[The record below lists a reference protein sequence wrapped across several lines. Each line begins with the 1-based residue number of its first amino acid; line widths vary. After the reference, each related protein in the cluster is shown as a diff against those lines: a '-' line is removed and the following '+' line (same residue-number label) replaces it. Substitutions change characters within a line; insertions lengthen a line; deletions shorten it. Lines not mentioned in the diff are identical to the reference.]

1 MIRRTK
7 LNMSKGALNK
17 MKSFRLIPALLAA
30 AMLVGCVPSN
40 EGGTE
45 LTQET
50 QQDEKTETTIIPSIQ
65 IDESYYKTLIPY
77 KESASR
83 GLVVSN
89 IYTKYDMQEV
99 EAGLMRLSHHEF
111 DTENYYFQEGQYLAE
126 STVSSWLARSSQTE
140 DGLNP
145 PTTDT
150 MTPEERAK
158 KAPIYLSHIVEQNY
172 LTKTKDNKVKLGGIS
187 IGLALNSIYY
197 YQKEQYG
204 EYYEEPIS
212 ESELVEQGKKMAA
225 EIVSRLRTRDE
236 LKDIPIVVGLFK
248 QQARNQIIPGAYF
261 SYGVAKAGQ
270 NNIAD
275 WEGIDENY
283 VLFPTDDSQDV
294 YRDVSKNFKIFK
306 QDVDKYFSNYTS
318 VIGTGFYRNKEIQ
331 KLTIEIP
338 IQFFG
343 KAEIIGFTQYLT
355 GILINRFNNIH
366 VEVSITSVNGPEA
379 LINKKANDT
388 DPYVHVYE

>member
-1 MIRRTK
+1 
-7 LNMSKGALNK
+7 MSKGALNK
-17 MKSFRLIPALLAA
+17 MKSFRLIPALVAA

-50 QQDEKTETTIIPSIQ
+50 QQNEKTETTIIPSIQ

-89 IYTKYDMQEV
+89 IYTKYDMKEV
-99 EAGLMRLSHHEF
+99 EAGLMRISHHEF

>member
-1 MIRRTK
+1 
-7 LNMSKGALNK
+7 
-17 MKSFRLIPALLAA
+17 MKSFRLIPAIVAA
-30 AMLVGCVPSN
+30 AMLVGCVPSDKK
-40 EGGTE
+40 ETE

-50 QQDEKTETTIIPSIQ
+50 QQKEKAETTIIPSIQ

-89 IYTKYDMQEV
+89 IYTKYDMKEV
-99 EAGLMRLSHHEF
+99 ESGLMRLSQNEF

-150 MTPEERAK
+150 MTPEERAT
-158 KAPIYLSHIVEQNY
+158 KAPVYLSHIVEQNY

-212 ESELVEQGKKMAA
+212 ESTLIEQGKKMAA
-225 EIVSRLRTRDE
+225 EIVSRLRSREE
-236 LKDIPIVVGLFK
+236 LKDVPIVVGLFK
-248 QQARNQIIPGAYF
+248 QQARNQIIPGTYF
-261 SYGVAKAGQ
+261 SYGVAKAGE
-270 NNIAD
+270 NSIAD

-294 YRDVSKNFKIFK
+294 YRDVNNNFKNFK

-318 VIGTGFYRNKEIQ
+318 VIGTGFYRNKQIQ
-331 KLTIEIP
+331 NLSIEIP

-355 GILINRFNNIH
+355 GILINQFDNIH
-366 VEVSITSVNGPEA
+366 VEVSVTSVNGPEA
-379 LINKKANDT
+379 LIIKKANDK
-388 DPYVHVYE
+388 DPYVHIYD

>member
-1 MIRRTK
+1 
-7 LNMSKGALNK
+7 
-17 MKSFRLIPALLAA
+17 MKSFRLIPAIVAA
-30 AMLVGCVPSN
+30 AMLVGCVPSKD
-40 EGGTE
+40 GGTE

-50 QQDEKTETTIIPSIQ
+50 QQDEKAETTIIPSLQ

-89 IYTKYDMQEV
+89 IYTKYDMKEV
-99 EAGLMRLSHHEF
+99 EEGLMRLSQKEF

-126 STVSSWLARSSQTE
+126 NTVKDWLARSSQRET
-140 DGLNP
+140 GLNP
-145 PTTDT
+145 PTTET
-150 MTPEERAK
+150 MPAEERAT
-158 KAPIYLSHIVEQNY
+158 KAPVYLAHIVEQNY
-172 LTKTKDNKVKLGGIS
+172 LTKTNDNKVKLGGMS

-212 ESELVEQGKKMAA
+212 EAALVEQGKKMAA
-225 EIVSRLRTRDE
+225 EIVTRLRAREE

-248 QQARNQIIPGAYF
+248 QQARNAIVPGSYF

-270 NNIAD
+270 NDIAD
-275 WEGIDENY
+275 WETIDENY

-294 YRDVSKNFKIFK
+294 YREVNKDFKNFKL
-306 QDVDKYFSNYTS
+306 DVDKYFSNYTS
-318 VIGTGFYRNKEIQ
+318 VIGTGFYHNKEIQ

-355 GILINRFNNIH
+355 GILINQFNNIH

-379 LINKKANDT
+379 LIIKKANDT
-388 DPYVHVYE
+388 DPYVHVYD

>member
-1 MIRRTK
+1 
-7 LNMSKGALNK
+7 
-17 MKSFRLIPALLAA
+17 MKSFRLIPAIVAA
-30 AMLVGCVPSN
+30 AMLVGCVPSDKK
-40 EGGTE
+40 ETE

-50 QQDEKTETTIIPSIQ
+50 QQKEKAETTIIPSIQ

-89 IYTKYDMQEV
+89 IYTKYDMKEV
-99 EAGLMRLSHHEF
+99 ESGLMRLSQNEF
-111 DTENYYFQEGQYLAE
+111 DTDNYYFQEGQYLAE

-150 MTPEERAK
+150 MTPEERAT
-158 KAPIYLSHIVEQNY
+158 KAPVYLSHIVEQNY
-172 LTKTKDNKVKLGGIS
+172 LTKTNDNKVKLGGIS

-204 EYYEEPIS
+204 EYYEKPIS
-212 ESELVEQGKKMAA
+212 ESTLIEQGKKMAA
-225 EIVSRLRTRDE
+225 EIVSRLRSREE
-236 LKDIPIVVGLFK
+236 LKDVPIVVGLFK
-248 QQARNQIIPGAYF
+248 QQARNQIIPGTYF

-270 NNIAD
+270 NSIAN

-294 YRDVSKNFKIFK
+294 YRDINNNFKNFK

-318 VIGTGFYRNKEIQ
+318 VIGTGFYRNKQIQ
-331 KLTIEIP
+331 NLSIEIP

-355 GILINRFNNIH
+355 GILINQFDNIH
-366 VEVSITSVNGPEA
+366 VEVSVTSVNGPEA
-379 LINKKANDT
+379 LIIKKANDK
-388 DPYVHVYE
+388 DPYVHVYD

>member
-1 MIRRTK
+1 
-7 LNMSKGALNK
+7 
-17 MKSFRLIPALLAA
+17 MKSFRLIPAIVAA
-30 AMLVGCVPSN
+30 AMLVGCVPSDKK
-40 EGGTE
+40 ETE

-50 QQDEKTETTIIPSIQ
+50 QQKEKAETTIIPSIQ

-89 IYTKYDMQEV
+89 IYAKYDMKEV
-99 EAGLMRLSHHEF
+99 ESGLMRLSQNEF

-150 MTPEERAK
+150 MTPEERAT
-158 KAPIYLSHIVEQNY
+158 KAPVYLSHIVEQNY

-212 ESELVEQGKKMAA
+212 ESTLIEQGKKMAA
-225 EIVSRLRTRDE
+225 EIVSRLRSREE
-236 LKDIPIVVGLFK
+236 LKDVPIVVGLFK
-248 QQARNQIIPGAYF
+248 QQARNQIIPGTYF

-270 NNIAD
+270 NSIAD

-294 YRDVSKNFKIFK
+294 YRDVNNNFKNFK

-318 VIGTGFYRNKEIQ
+318 VIGTGFYRNKQIQ
-331 KLTIEIP
+331 NLSIEIP

-355 GILINRFNNIH
+355 GILINQFDNIH
-366 VEVSITSVNGPEA
+366 VEVSVTSVNGPEA
-379 LINKKANDT
+379 LIIKKANDK
-388 DPYVHVYE
+388 DPYVHVYD

>member
-1 MIRRTK
+1 
-7 LNMSKGALNK
+7 
-17 MKSFRLIPALLAA
+17 MKSFRLIPAIVAA
-30 AMLVGCVPSN
+30 AMLVGCVPSDKK
-40 EGGTE
+40 ETE

-50 QQDEKTETTIIPSIQ
+50 QQKEKAETTIIPSIQ

-89 IYTKYDMQEV
+89 IYTKYDMKEV
-99 EAGLMRLSHHEF
+99 ESGLMRLSQNEF

-150 MTPEERAK
+150 MTPEERAT
-158 KAPIYLSHIVEQNY
+158 KAPVYLSHIVEQNY

-204 EYYEEPIS
+204 EYYEKPIS
-212 ESELVEQGKKMAA
+212 ESTLIEQGKKMAT
-225 EIVSRLRTRDE
+225 EIVSRLRSREE
-236 LKDIPIVVGLFK
+236 LKDVPIVVGLFK
-248 QQARNQIIPGAYF
+248 QQARNQIIPGTYF

-270 NNIAD
+270 NSIAD

-294 YRDVSKNFKIFK
+294 YRDVNNNFKNFK

-318 VIGTGFYRNKEIQ
+318 VIGTGFYRNKQIQ
-331 KLTIEIP
+331 NLSIEIP

-343 KAEIIGFTQYLT
+343 KAEIIGFSQYLT
-355 GILINRFNNIH
+355 GILINQFDNIH
-366 VEVSITSVNGPEA
+366 VEVSVTSVNGPEA
-379 LINKKANDT
+379 LIIKKANDK
-388 DPYVHVYE
+388 DPYVHVYD

>member
-1 MIRRTK
+1 
-7 LNMSKGALNK
+7 
-17 MKSFRLIPALLAA
+17 MKSFRLIPAIVAA
-30 AMLVGCVPSN
+30 AMLVGCVPSDKK
-40 EGGTE
+40 ETE

-50 QQDEKTETTIIPSIQ
+50 QQKEKAETTIIPSIQ

-89 IYTKYDMQEV
+89 IYTKYDMKEV
-99 EAGLMRLSHHEF
+99 ESGLMRLSQNEF

-150 MTPEERAK
+150 MTPEERAI
-158 KAPIYLSHIVEQNY
+158 KAPVYLSHIVEQNY

-187 IGLALNSIYY
+187 IGLSLNSIYY

-212 ESELVEQGKKMAA
+212 EATLIEQGKKMAA
-225 EIVSRLRTRDE
+225 EIVSRLRSREE
-236 LKDIPIVVGLFK
+236 LKDVPIVVGLFK

-283 VLFPTDDSQDV
+283 VLFPTDDSQDI
-294 YRDVSKNFKIFK
+294 YRDVNNNFKNFK

-318 VIGTGFYRNKEIQ
+318 AIGTGFYRNKQIQ
-331 KLTIEIP
+331 NLSIEIP

-355 GILINRFNNIH
+355 GILINQFDNIH
-366 VEVSITSVNGPEA
+366 VEVSVTSVNGPEA
-379 LINKKANDT
+379 LIIKKANDK
-388 DPYVHVYE
+388 DPYVHVYD

>member
-1 MIRRTK
+1 
-7 LNMSKGALNK
+7 
-17 MKSFRLIPALLAA
+17 MKSFRLIPAIVAA
-30 AMLVGCVPSN
+30 AMLVGCVPSDKK
-40 EGGTE
+40 ETE

-50 QQDEKTETTIIPSIQ
+50 QQKEKAETTIIPSIQ

-89 IYTKYDMQEV
+89 IYTKYDMKEV
-99 EAGLMRLSHHEF
+99 ESGLMRLSQNEF
-111 DTENYYFQEGQYLAE
+111 DTDNYYFQEGQYLAE

-150 MTPEERAK
+150 MTPEERAT
-158 KAPIYLSHIVEQNY
+158 KAPVYLSHIVEQNY

-204 EYYEEPIS
+204 EYYEKPIS
-212 ESELVEQGKKMAA
+212 ESTLIEQGKKMAA
-225 EIVSRLRTRDE
+225 EIVSRLRSREE
-236 LKDIPIVVGLFK
+236 LKDVPIVVGLFK
-248 QQARNQIIPGAYF
+248 QQARNQIIPGTYF

-270 NNIAD
+270 NSIAD

-294 YRDVSKNFKIFK
+294 YRDINNNFKNFK

-318 VIGTGFYRNKEIQ
+318 VIGTGFYRNKQIQ
-331 KLTIEIP
+331 NLSIEIP

-355 GILINRFNNIH
+355 GILINQFDNIH
-366 VEVSITSVNGPEA
+366 VEVSVTSVNGPEA
-379 LINKKANDT
+379 LIIKKANDK
-388 DPYVHVYE
+388 DPYVHVYD

>member
-1 MIRRTK
+1 
-7 LNMSKGALNK
+7 
-17 MKSFRLIPALLAA
+17 MKSFRLIPAIVAA
-30 AMLVGCVPSN
+30 AMLVGCVPSDKK
-40 EGGTE
+40 ETE

-50 QQDEKTETTIIPSIQ
+50 QQKEKAETTIIPSIQ

-89 IYTKYDMQEV
+89 IYTKYDMKEV
-99 EAGLMRLSHHEF
+99 ESGLMRLSQNEF

-150 MTPEERAK
+150 MTPEERAT
-158 KAPIYLSHIVEQNY
+158 KAPVYLSHIVEQNY

-204 EYYEEPIS
+204 EYYEKPIS
-212 ESELVEQGKKMAA
+212 ESTLIEQGKKMAT
-225 EIVSRLRTRDE
+225 EIVSRLRSREE
-236 LKDIPIVVGLFK
+236 LKDVPIVVGLFK
-248 QQARNQIIPGAYF
+248 QQARNQIIPGTYF

-270 NNIAD
+270 NSIAD

-294 YRDVSKNFKIFK
+294 YRDVNNNFKNFK

-318 VIGTGFYRNKEIQ
+318 VIGTGFYRNKQIQ
-331 KLTIEIP
+331 NLSIEIP

-355 GILINRFNNIH
+355 GILINQFDNIH
-366 VEVSITSVNGPEA
+366 VEVSVTSVNGPEA
-379 LINKKANDT
+379 LIIKKVNDK
-388 DPYVHVYE
+388 DPYVHVYD

>member
-1 MIRRTK
+1 
-7 LNMSKGALNK
+7 
-17 MKSFRLIPALLAA
+17 MKSFRLIPAIVAA
-30 AMLVGCVPSN
+30 AMLVGCVPSDKK
-40 EGGTE
+40 ETE
-45 LTQET
+45 LTHET
-50 QQDEKTETTIIPSIQ
+50 QQKEKAETTIIPSIQ

-89 IYTKYDMQEV
+89 IYTKYDMKEV
-99 EAGLMRLSHHEF
+99 ESGLMRLSQNEF

-150 MTPEERAK
+150 MTPEERAT
-158 KAPIYLSHIVEQNY
+158 KAPVYLSHIVEQNY

-212 ESELVEQGKKMAA
+212 ESTLIEQGKKMAT
-225 EIVSRLRTRDE
+225 EIVSRLRSREE
-236 LKDIPIVVGLFK
+236 LKDVPIVVGLFK
-248 QQARNQIIPGAYF
+248 QQARNQIIPGTYF

-270 NNIAD
+270 NSIAD

-294 YRDVSKNFKIFK
+294 YRDVNNNFKNFK

-318 VIGTGFYRNKEIQ
+318 VIGTGFYRNKQIQ
-331 KLTIEIP
+331 NLSIEIP

-355 GILINRFNNIH
+355 GILINQFDNIH
-366 VEVSITSVNGPEA
+366 VEVSVTSVNGPEA
-379 LINKKANDT
+379 LIIKKANDK
-388 DPYVHVYE
+388 DPYVHVYD

>member
-1 MIRRTK
+1 
-7 LNMSKGALNK
+7 
-17 MKSFRLIPALLAA
+17 MKSFRLIPAIVAA
-30 AMLVGCVPSN
+30 AMLVGCVPSDKK
-40 EGGTE
+40 ETE

-50 QQDEKTETTIIPSIQ
+50 QQKEKAETTIIPSIQ

-89 IYTKYDMQEV
+89 LYTKYDMKEV
-99 EAGLMRLSHHEF
+99 EAGLMRLSQNEF

-126 STVSSWLARSSQTE
+126 STVSSWLARSSQTD

-145 PTTDT
+145 PTTDS
-150 MTPEERAK
+150 MTPEERAT

-204 EYYEEPIS
+204 EYYEAPIS
-212 ESELVEQGKKMAA
+212 ESTLVEQGKKMAA

-236 LKDIPIVVGLFK
+236 LKDVPIVVGLFK

-261 SYGVAKAGQ
+261 SYGVAKSGQ
-270 NNIAD
+270 NSIAD

-283 VLFPTDDSQDV
+283 ILFPTDDLQDI
-294 YRDVSKNFKIFK
+294 YRDVNNNFKNFK

-318 VIGTGFYRNKEIQ
+318 VIGTGFYRNKQIQ
-331 KLTIEIP
+331 NLSIEIP

-355 GILINRFNNIH
+355 GILINQFDNIH
-366 VEVSITSVNGPEA
+366 VEVSVTSVNGPEA
-379 LINKKANDT
+379 LIIKKANDK
-388 DPYVHVYE
+388 DPYVHVYD

>member
-1 MIRRTK
+1 
-7 LNMSKGALNK
+7 
-17 MKSFRLIPALLAA
+17 MKSFRLIPAIVAA
-30 AMLVGCVPSN
+30 AMLVGCVPSDKK
-40 EGGTE
+40 ETE

-50 QQDEKTETTIIPSIQ
+50 QQKEKAETTIIPSIQ

-89 IYTKYDMQEV
+89 IYTKYDMKEV
-99 EAGLMRLSHHEF
+99 ESGLMRLSQNEF

-150 MTPEERAK
+150 MTPEERAI
-158 KAPIYLSHIVEQNY
+158 KAPVYLSHIVEQNY

-187 IGLALNSIYY
+187 IGLSLNSIYY

-212 ESELVEQGKKMAA
+212 EATLIEQGKKMAA
-225 EIVSRLRTRDE
+225 EIVSRLRSREE
-236 LKDIPIVVGLFK
+236 LKDVPIVVGLFK

-283 VLFPTDDSQDV
+283 VLFPTDDSQDI
-294 YRDVSKNFKIFK
+294 YRDVNNNFKNFK

-318 VIGTGFYRNKEIQ
+318 VIGTGFYRNKQIQ
-331 KLTIEIP
+331 NLSIEIP

-355 GILINRFNNIH
+355 GILINQFDNIH
-366 VEVSITSVNGPEA
+366 VEVSVTSVNGPEA
-379 LINKKANDT
+379 LIIKKANDK
-388 DPYVHVYE
+388 DPYVHVYD

>member
-1 MIRRTK
+1 
-7 LNMSKGALNK
+7 
-17 MKSFRLIPALLAA
+17 MKSFRLIPAIVAA
-30 AMLVGCVPSN
+30 AMLVGCVPSDKK
-40 EGGTE
+40 ETE

-50 QQDEKTETTIIPSIQ
+50 QQKEKAETTIIPSIQ

-89 IYTKYDMQEV
+89 IYTKYDMKEV
-99 EAGLMRLSHHEF
+99 ESGLMRLSQNEF

-150 MTPEERAK
+150 MTPEERAT
-158 KAPIYLSHIVEQNY
+158 KAPVYLSHIVEQNY

-212 ESELVEQGKKMAA
+212 ESTLIEQGKKMAA
-225 EIVSRLRTRDE
+225 EIVSRLRSREE
-236 LKDIPIVVGLFK
+236 LKDVPIVVGLFK
-248 QQARNQIIPGAYF
+248 QQARNQIIPGTYF

-270 NNIAD
+270 NSIAD

-294 YRDVSKNFKIFK
+294 YRDVNNNFKNFK

-318 VIGTGFYRNKEIQ
+318 VIGTGFYRNKQIQ
-331 KLTIEIP
+331 NLSIEIP

-355 GILINRFNNIH
+355 GILINQFDNIH
-366 VEVSITSVNGPEA
+366 VEVSVTSVNGPEA
-379 LINKKANDT
+379 LIIKKANDK
-388 DPYVHVYE
+388 DPFVHVYD

>member
-1 MIRRTK
+1 
-7 LNMSKGALNK
+7 
-17 MKSFRLIPALLAA
+17 MKSFRLIPAIVAA
-30 AMLVGCVPSN
+30 AMLVGCVPSKD
-40 EGGTE
+40 GGTE

-50 QQDEKTETTIIPSIQ
+50 QQDEKAETTIIPSIQ

-89 IYTKYDMQEV
+89 IYTKYDMKEV
-99 EAGLMRLSHHEF
+99 EEGLMRLSQNEF

-126 STVSSWLARSSQTE
+126 NTVKDWLARSSQVET
-140 DGLNP
+140 GLNP
-145 PTTDT
+145 PTTET
-150 MTPEERAK
+150 MTAEERAT
-158 KAPIYLSHIVEQNY
+158 KAPVYLAHIVEQNY
-172 LTKTKDNKVKLGGIS
+172 LTKTEDNKVKLGGMS

-212 ESELVEQGKKMAA
+212 EAALVEQGKKMAA
-225 EIVSRLRTRDE
+225 EIVTRLRARDE
-236 LKDIPIVVGLFK
+236 LKDIPIVICLFK
-248 QQARNQIIPGAYF
+248 QQARNAIVPGSYF

-270 NNIAD
+270 NDIAS
-275 WEGIDENY
+275 WETIDENY

-294 YRDVSKNFKIFK
+294 YREVNKDFKNFKL
-306 QDVDKYFSNYTS
+306 DVDKYFSNYTS

-355 GILINRFNNIH
+355 GILINQFNNIH

-379 LINKKANDT
+379 LIIKKANDT
-388 DPYVHVYE
+388 DPYVHVYD

>member
-1 MIRRTK
+1 
-7 LNMSKGALNK
+7 
-17 MKSFRLIPALLAA
+17 MKSFRLIPAIVAA

-40 EGGTE
+40 KKETE

-50 QQDEKTETTIIPSIQ
+50 QQEKAETTIIPSLQ
-65 IDESYYKTLIPY
+65 IDESFYKTLIPY

-89 IYTKYDMQEV
+89 IYTKYDMKEV
-99 EAGLMRLSHHEF
+99 ETGLMRLSQNEF

-145 PTTDT
+145 PTTDA
-150 MTPEERAK
+150 MTAEERAT

-172 LTKTKDNKVKLGGIS
+172 LKKTDDNKVKLAGIS

-197 YQKEQYG
+197 YQKEKYG
-204 EYYEEPIS
+204 EYYEEPIP
-212 ESELVEQGKKMAA
+212 ESALVEQGKKMAA
-225 EIVSRLRTRDE
+225 EIVSRMRTRDE
-236 LKDIPIVVGLFK
+236 LKDVPIVVGLFK
-248 QQARNQIIPGAYF
+248 QQARNEIIPGTYF
-261 SYGVAKAGQ
+261 TYGVAKEGQ
-270 NNIAD
+270 NDIGD
-275 WEGIDENY
+275 WQPLDEEY
-283 VLFPTDDSQDV
+283 VMFPTDDTHDT
-294 YRDVSKNFKIFK
+294 YRDVSNNFKNFK

-318 VIGTGFYRNKEIQ
+318 VIGTGFYQNKKIQ

-343 KAEIIGFTQYLT
+343 TAEIIGFTQYLT
-355 GILINRFNNIH
+355 GALINQFDNIN
-366 VEVSITSVNGPEA
+366 VEVSITSINGPEA
-379 LINKKANDT
+379 LIMKEANDK

>member
-1 MIRRTK
+1 
-7 LNMSKGALNK
+7 
-17 MKSFRLIPALLAA
+17 MKSFRLIPAIVAA
-30 AMLVGCVPSN
+30 AMLVGCVPSDKK
-40 EGGTE
+40 ETE

-50 QQDEKTETTIIPSIQ
+50 QQKEKAETTIIPSIQ

-89 IYTKYDMQEV
+89 IYTKYDMKEV
-99 EAGLMRLSHHEF
+99 ESGLMRLSQNEF
-111 DTENYYFQEGQYLAE
+111 DTENYYFQEGQYLTE

-150 MTPEERAK
+150 MTPEERAT
-158 KAPIYLSHIVEQNY
+158 KAPVYLSHIVEQNY
-172 LTKTKDNKVKLGGIS
+172 LTKTNDNKVKLGGIS

-204 EYYEEPIS
+204 EYYEKPIS
-212 ESELVEQGKKMAA
+212 EAELVEQGKKMAA
-225 EIVSRLRTRDE
+225 EIVSRLRTGEE
-236 LKDIPIVVGLFK
+236 LKDVPIVVGLFK
-248 QQARNQIIPGAYF
+248 QQARNQIIPGSYF
-261 SYGVAKAGQ
+261 SYGIAKAGQ
-270 NNIAD
+270 NSIAE

-294 YRDVSKNFKIFK
+294 YRDVSNNFKIFK

-318 VIGTGFYRNKEIQ
+318 VIGTGFYRNKQIQ
-331 KLTIEIP
+331 NLSIEIP

-355 GILINRFNNIH
+355 GILINQFDNIH
-366 VEVSITSVNGPEA
+366 VEVSVTSINGPEA
-379 LINKKANDT
+379 LIIKKANDK
-388 DPYVHVYE
+388 DPYVHVYD

>member
-1 MIRRTK
+1 
-7 LNMSKGALNK
+7 
-17 MKSFRLIPALLAA
+17 MKSFRLIPAIVAA

-40 EGGTE
+40 KKETE

-50 QQDEKTETTIIPSIQ
+50 QQEKAETTIIPSLQ

-89 IYTKYDMQEV
+89 MFTKYDMKEV
-99 EAGLMRLSHHEF
+99 ETGLMRLSQNEF
-111 DTENYYFQEGQYLAE
+111 DTENYFFQEGQYLAE
-126 STVSSWLARSSQTE
+126 STVTNYLKRSSQDK

-145 PTTDT
+145 PTTDS
-150 MTPEERAK
+150 MPAEERAI

-172 LTKTKDNKVKLGGIS
+172 LTKTGDNKVKLGGIS

-197 YQKEQYG
+197 YQKEKYG

-212 ESELVEQGKKMAA
+212 EATLIEQGKKMAA

-248 QQARNQIIPGAYF
+248 QKARNDIIPGTYF
-261 SYGVAKAGQ
+261 SYGIAKAGQ
-270 NNIAD
+270 NDIAD
-275 WEGIDENY
+275 WKGIDEEY
-283 VLFPTDDSQDV
+283 VLFPTDESMDV
-294 YRDVSKNFKIFK
+294 YRDVSNNFKNFK
-306 QDVDKYFSNYTS
+306 QDIDKYFSNYTS
-318 VIGTGFYRNKEIQ
+318 VIGTGFYQNKKIQ
-331 KLTIEIP
+331 KLNIEVP

-343 KAEIIGFTQYLT
+343 QAEITGFTQYLT
-355 GILINRFNNIH
+355 GVLINQFDNIN
-366 VEVSITSVNGPEA
+366 VEVSISSVNGPEA
-379 LINKKANDT
+379 LIIKKANEKE
-388 DPYVHVYE
+388 PYVHIYNY

>member
-1 MIRRTK
+1 
-7 LNMSKGALNK
+7 
-17 MKSFRLIPALLAA
+17 MKSFRLIPAIVAA
-30 AMLVGCVPSN
+30 AMLVGCVPSDKK
-40 EGGTE
+40 ETE

-50 QQDEKTETTIIPSIQ
+50 QQKEKAETTIIPSIQ

-89 IYTKYDMQEV
+89 VYTKYDMKEV
-99 EAGLMRLSHHEF
+99 ESGLMRLSQNEF

-150 MTPEERAK
+150 MTPEERAT
-158 KAPIYLSHIVEQNY
+158 KAPVYLSHIVEQNY

-212 ESELVEQGKKMAA
+212 ESTLIEQGKKMAA
-225 EIVSRLRTRDE
+225 EIVSRLRSRDE
-236 LKDIPIVVGLFK
+236 LKDVPIVVGLFK
-248 QQARNQIIPGAYF
+248 QQARNQIIPGTYF
-261 SYGVAKAGQ
+261 SYGVAKSGQ
-270 NNIAD
+270 NNID
-275 WEGIDENY
+275 EWKGIDENY

-294 YRDVSKNFKIFK
+294 YRDVNNNFKNFK

-318 VIGTGFYRNKEIQ
+318 VIGTGFYRNKQIQ
-331 KLTIEIP
+331 NLSIEIP

-355 GILINRFNNIH
+355 GILINQFDNIH
-366 VEVSITSVNGPEA
+366 VEVSVTSVNGPEA
-379 LINKKANDT
+379 LIIKKPNDK
-388 DPYVHVYE
+388 DPYVHVYD